1 MAIAFLDVRKRRF
14 TLLAAILF
22 LGPASAHGVPVR
34 YDLSAPLIA
43 AGEDILSLDGAML
56 NIVVEIDTTAV
67 PDGTDPLPT
76 NYIAWWFDT
85 AVATITGRPN
95 GAPDQSFSY
104 QAMLTTGNE
113 RGGARGPDLFE
124 IDGLPE
130 GILFEGVPILMP
142 EVTFVF
148 DTDYFDGE
156 GLAPPPIFDESDVI
170 RVDVKHIRTAP
181 DVGNILYYYAIPE
194 PGTGL
199 MLAMGLVAIG
209 LRRTRTGT
217 PDTPRS

>member
-1 MAIAFLDVRKRRF
+1 MVIASQGFRPRLCTV
-14 TLLAAILF
+14 LASAVF
-22 LGPASAHGVPVR
+22 LGAASAHAIPVR

-43 AGEDILSLDGAML
+43 AGEDVLSLDGATL
-56 NIVVEIDTTAV
+56 NIVVETDTTAV

-104 QAMLTTGNE
+104 QVMLTTGNE
-113 RGGARGPDLFE
+113 RGGAPGPDLFE
-124 IDGLPE
+124 IDGRPE

-170 RVDVKHIRTAP
+170 RVVVQHIRTAP
-181 DVGNILYYYAIPE
+181 DV
-194 PGTGL
+194 
-199 MLAMGLVAIG
+199 
-209 LRRTRTGT
+209 
-217 PDTPRS
+217 